1 MIQNNSPYTMEKP
14 MSSISAIIE
23 RSTPR
28 EIKYTIN
35 PNPYAKGSVIAECGN
50 TKVYITVTVEES
62 VPPFLKGK
70 GEGWLTAEYSMLPSA
85 THSRNKRER
94 NGASGRTQEI
104 QRLIG
109 RSLRSIVD
117 LKKLGERTI
126 QIDCDVIVADGG
138 TRTTSISG
146 AYVALALAVKKLMN
160 ENLVTVNPL
169 TGQLAAI
176 SVGLNKSGKAIA
188 DLNYEEDSSCNTDM
202 NIVMTSEGKF
212 VEIQGT
218 AEGEPFSH
226 DQMMALM
233 ECAKNC
239 LNEVFKKQNEAL
251 K

>member
-1 MIQNNSPYTMEKP
+1 
-14 MSSISAIIE
+14 MSSFAHIIE
-23 RSTPR
+23 RNIPR
-28 EIKYTIN
+28 TIKYTIN
-35 PNPYAKGSVIAECGN
+35 PNPYAKGSVIVECGN
-50 TKVYITVTVEES
+50 TKVYVTVTVEEG

-109 RSLRSIVD
+109 RALRSVVD
-117 LKKLGERTI
+117 LKKMGERTV

-146 AYVALALAVKKLMN
+146 AYVALSLAVKKLMS
-160 ENLVTVNPL
+160 ENLLKESPITE
-169 TGQLAAI
+169 QLAAI
-176 SVGLNKSGKAIA
+176 SVGINKSGKAIA
-188 DLNYEEDSSCNTDM
+188 DLNYEEDSSCETDM
-202 NIVMTSEGKF
+202 NIVMTRSGKF

-233 ECAKNC
+233 ECAKDS
-239 LNEVFKKQNEAL
+239 LQVVFKKQDEAL
-251 K
+251 S

>member
-1 MIQNNSPYTMEKP
+1 
-14 MSSISAIIE
+14 MSSFAHLIE
-23 RSTPR
+23 RTHPR
-28 EIKYTIN
+28 TIQYTVN
-35 PNPYAKGSVIAECGN
+35 PNPYAKGSVIVECGN
-50 TKVYITVTVEES
+50 TKVYVTVSVEEG

-117 LKKLGERTI
+117 LKKLGERTV

-146 AYVALALAVKKLMN
+146 AYVALSLAVKKLMDEKLIK
-160 ENLVTVNPL
+160 ENPIIE
-169 TGQLAAI
+169 QLAAI
-176 SVGLNKSGKAIA
+176 SVGINKKGMAIA
-188 DLNYEEDSSCNTDM
+188 DLNYEEDSSCETDM
-202 NIVMTSEGKF
+202 NIVMTRGGKF

-218 AEGEPFSH
+218 AEKNPFSH
-226 DQMMALM
+226 DQMLALLD
-233 ECAKNC
+233 CAKSS
-239 LNEVFKKQNEAL
+239 LEVVFQKQDEIL